1 MPTKKPTE
9 EGDMDTKTT
18 YLGLELANPI
28 VSGSCPLGA
37 SLDTIRHLEDA
48 GAAAVVLPSLFEE
61 EIMGAVQAQM
71 EMESAG
77 AGFAEASSYLPNP
90 DGYHVGPDQYLE
102 HLQAAKEAVSI
113 PIIASLNGTTAGGWT
128 KYAEKMEQAGAD
140 AIELNTYYIA
150 THATETGTEVEKR
163 TLDIVAAVK
172 EAVSI
177 PVAVKLSPFF
187 SSLANLAHQLEEMGA
202 GGLVLFNRFY
212 QPDVDIEELDVVPN
226 LRLSTADELRLR
238 LRWLA
243 IISSQVDLSLAAT
256 GGAHNASDVIKGVM
270 AGAHTVQMVSALL
283 IHGPEHITRTLEA
296 MTFWLEEHEYESIN
310 QMHGSMN
317 MSKVPN
323 PDKLTRANYMK
334 MLDSW
339 QQ

>member
-1 MPTKKPTE
+1 
-9 EGDMDTKTT
+9 MDLKTT

-28 VSGSCPLGA
+28 VSGASPLGA

-77 AGFAEASSYLPNP
+77 AGFAEASSYLPDP

-102 HLQAAKEAVSI
+102 HLRAAKEAVSI
-113 PIIASLNGTTAGGWT
+113 PIIASLNGTSPGGWT
-128 KYAEKMEQAGAD
+128 GYAKKMEEAGAD
-140 AIELNTYYIA
+140 AIELNAYYLA
-150 THATETGTEVEKR
+150 TDAGETGVDVEQR
-163 TLDIVAAVK
+163 TIDIVAAVK
-172 EAVSI
+172 SEVSL
-177 PVAVKLSPFF
+177 PVSVKLSPFY
-187 SSLANLAHQLEEMGA
+187 SSIANLARKLKETGA
-202 GGLVLFNRFY
+202 DGLVIFNRFY
-212 QPDVDIEELDVVPN
+212 QPDLDIEELDVVPN

-243 IISSQVDLSLAAT
+243 ILSSQVELSLAAT
-256 GGAHNASDVIKGVM
+256 GGAHNAVDVIKAVM
-270 AGAHTVQMVSALL
+270 AGAHAVQMVSALL

-296 MTFWLEEHEYESIN
+296 IDFWLSEHEYESLR
-310 QMHGSMN
+310 QMQGSMN
-317 MSKVPN
+317 MSKVPE

>member
-1 MPTKKPTE
+1 
-9 EGDMDTKTT
+9 MDLKTT
-18 YLGLELANPI
+18 YLGLQLANPI

-37 SLDTIRHLEDA
+37 SLDSIRHLEDA

-77 AGFAEASSYLPNP
+77 AGFAEASSYIPNP
-90 DGYHVGPDQYLE
+90 DGYHIGPDKYLD

-128 KYAEKMEQAGAD
+128 GYAKKMEDAGAD
-140 AIELNTYYIA
+140 ALELNTYYLA
-150 THATETGTEVEKR
+150 TDTLELGSDVEKR
-163 TLDIVAAVK
+163 TLDIVGAVR

-187 SSLANLAHQLEEMGA
+187 SSLANLAKQLKEKGA
-202 GGLVLFNRFY
+202 DGLVIFNRFY
-212 QPDVDIEELDVVPN
+212 QPDLDIEELDVVPN

-238 LRWLA
+238 LRWLS
-243 IISSQVDLSLAAT
+243 ILSSQVEMSLAAT
-256 GGAHNASDVIKGVM
+256 GGAHSAVDVIKAVM
-270 AGAHTVQMVSALL
+270 AGAHSVQMVSALL

-296 MTFWLEEHEYESIN
+296 IDFWLNEHEYESLE
-310 QMHGSMN
+310 QMQGSMN
-317 MSKVPN
+317 MDKVP
-323 PDKLTRANYMK
+323 DAAKLTRANYMK

>member
-1 MPTKKPTE
+1 M
-9 EGDMDTKTT
+9 MDLKTT

-37 SLDTIRHLEDA
+37 NLDTVRLLEDA
-48 GAAAVVLPSLFEE
+48 GAAAVVMPSLFEE
-61 EIMGAVQAQM
+61 EIMAAATAQL

-77 AGFAEASSYLPNP
+77 AGFAEASSI
-90 DGYHVGPDQYLE
+90 GPDQYLD
-102 HLQAAKEAVSI
+102 HLRAAKEAVSI
-113 PIIASLNGTTAGGWT
+113 PIIASINGTSPGGWT
-128 KYAEKMEQAGAD
+128 GYAKKMEEAGAD
-140 AIELNTYYIA
+140 ALELNTYYLA
-150 THATETGTEVEKR
+150 TDAAEPGSDVEKR

-187 SSLANLAHQLEEMGA
+187 SSLANFAAQLEERGA
-202 GGLVLFNRFY
+202 DGLVIFNRFY
-212 QPDVDIEELDVVPN
+212 QPDLDIEELDVVPN

-243 IISSQVDLSLAAT
+243 ILSSQVDLSLAAT
-256 GGAHNASDVIKGVM
+256 GGAHNAVDVIKAVM
-270 AGAHTVQMVSALL
+270 AGAHSVQMVSALL
-283 IHGPEHITRTLEA
+283 IHGPEHIKRTLEA
-296 MTFWLEEHEYESIN
+296 IDFWLTEHEYESLE
-310 QMHGSMN
+310 QMQGSMN
-317 MSKVPN
+317 MAKVP
-323 PDKLTRANYMK
+323 DAAKLTRANYMK

>member
-1 MPTKKPTE
+1 
-9 EGDMDTKTT
+9 MDLKTT

-28 VSGSCPLGA
+28 VSGASPLGA
-37 SLDTIRHLEDA
+37 SLDTIRQLEDA

-102 HLQAAKEAVSI
+102 HLRAAKEAVSI
-113 PIIASLNGTTAGGWT
+113 PIIASLNGTSPGGWT
-128 KYAEKMEQAGAD
+128 GYAKKMEEAGAD
-140 AIELNTYYIA
+140 AIELNAYYLA
-150 THATETGTEVEKR
+150 TDAAETGADVERR
-163 TLDIVAAVK
+163 TIDIVAAVK
-172 EAVSI
+172 SEVSL
-177 PVAVKLSPFF
+177 PVAVKLSPFY
-187 SSLANLAHQLEEMGA
+187 SSIANLARKLEETGA
-202 GGLVLFNRFY
+202 DGLVIFNRFY
-212 QPDVDIEELDVVPN
+212 QPDLDIEELDVVPN

-243 IISSQVDLSLAAT
+243 ILSSQVELSLAAT
-256 GGAHNASDVIKGVM
+256 GGAHNAVDVIKAVM
-270 AGAHTVQMVSALL
+270 AGAHAVQMVSALL

-296 MTFWLEEHEYESIN
+296 IDFWLSEHEYESLR
-310 QMHGSMN
+310 QMQGSMN
-317 MSKVPN
+317 MSKVPE